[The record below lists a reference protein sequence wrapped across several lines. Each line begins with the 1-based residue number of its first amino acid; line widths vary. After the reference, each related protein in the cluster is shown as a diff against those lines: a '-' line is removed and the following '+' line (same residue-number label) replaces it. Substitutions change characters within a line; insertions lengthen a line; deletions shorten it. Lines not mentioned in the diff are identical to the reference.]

1 MVGLFTRLKTVK
13 AMLVDQPEAVGEGD
27 ELDPQPQETTDA
39 AAPAPPGTASLVA
52 GNGNYEPVA
61 GVSIEL
67 YAAISRR
74 LAADGFDQSNAMK
87 IAAAHGVAGAAW
99 EAAVA
104 GWNERIKASSDVATR
119 FNALYMG
126 SV

>member
-1 MVGLFTRLKTVK
+1 MVGLFTRLKAVK
-13 AMLVDQPEAVGEGD
+13 AILVDQAETVGEAD
-27 ELDPQPQETTDA
+27 ELDPQPRETIDA
-39 AAPAPPGTASLVA
+39 AAPAPPGTAAPVV
-52 GNGNYEPVA
+52 GNGDYEPVA

-74 LAADGFDQSNAMK
+74 LAADGFDQSNATA
-87 IAAAHGVAGAAW
+87 IAAAHGVARDAW

-104 GWNERIKASSDVATR
+104 GWNDRIKASPGVATR

-126 SV
+126 SA